1 MDEKQKPLFFLLED
15 LINKI
20 VFFIFIFQARAL
32 FLFLSSFCQE
42 SKKKKKLSQAQ
53 TKLKECFTKNFFR

>member
-1 MDEKQKPLFFLLED
+1 MDEKQKPLFFLLKD

-20 VFFIFIFQARAL
+20 VFFIFIFQAL
-32 FLFLSSFCQE
+32 ILFLSSFCQE
-42 SKKKKKLSQAQ
+42 SKTKQKLSQAQ